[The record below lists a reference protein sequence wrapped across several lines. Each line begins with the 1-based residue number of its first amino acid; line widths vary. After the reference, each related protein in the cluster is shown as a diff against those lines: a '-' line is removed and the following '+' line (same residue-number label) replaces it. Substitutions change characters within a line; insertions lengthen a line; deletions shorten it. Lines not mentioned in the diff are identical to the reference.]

1 MLSCHACFCINCDVQ
16 YVGSVSVC
24 KLAVLQVMLC
34 KPDIASLSSF
44 ISRLEIQIFLI
55 LFSFMEHSMKHQ
67 SQLLNPQIKMKR
79 SCYETVVLELTGNW

>member
-1 MLSCHACFCINCDVQ
+1 MLA
-16 YVGSVSVC
+16 SVSTVMFNMLVQC
-24 KLAVLQVMLC
+24 LLVKLAVLQVMLC

>member
-1 MLSCHACFCINCDVQ
+1 MLA
-16 YVGSVSVC
+16 SVSTVMFNMLVQC
-24 KLAVLQVMLC
+24 LFVKLAVLQDMLC